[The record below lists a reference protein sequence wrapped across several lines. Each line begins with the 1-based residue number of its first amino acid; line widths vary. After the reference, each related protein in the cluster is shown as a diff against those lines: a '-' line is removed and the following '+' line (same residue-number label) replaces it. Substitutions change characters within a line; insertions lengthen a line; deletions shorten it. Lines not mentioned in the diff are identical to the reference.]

1 MVTMFL
7 PRPPVTDK
15 SVGILPTEEP
25 ELNVPAFGNTGNF
38 SVIGNHRK
46 VTGIAKWL
54 QFFLPSSSTS
64 FLLRRYT
71 CKT

>member
-1 MVTMFL
+1 MVTKFL

-25 ELNVPAFGNTGNF
+25 ELNVPAFDNTSNF

-46 VTGIAKWL
+46 VTSIAK
-54 QFFLPSSSTS
+54 FFLPSSSTS